1 MLLAMMSFQSHKIFE
16 SSSPLILSSPH
27 SGRRYPEDFGFVC
40 PLPVLRQAE
49 DAYVD
54 ELIAGGAEA
63 GATIIQAEFPRSYI
77 DVNRA
82 EDDLD
87 PAVLAEAWPSPLQ
100 PSKNTLQGLG
110 LVRRLCKGG
119 VAMYA
124 APLPV
129 AEVQKRLER
138 FYRPYHAA
146 LEKLLAKHTACFGEA
161 YLIDCHSMPGPAE
174 TDDWRRHHDFVL
186 GDRDGTSCDPAFTRL
201 VHDLL
206 HDMGYSVALNN
217 PYKGVE
223 ILKRYG
229 QQRRGIHA
237 LQLEISRRLY
247 MDEQTLEKNGNFSKL
262 RDDLTKAFVF
272 LADHSLFLND
282 RDVRAAE

>member
-1 MLLAMMSFQSHKIFE
+1 MKPLLSHTIRE
-16 SSSPLILSSPH
+16 AASPLILSSPH
-27 SGRRYPEDFGFVC
+27 SGRGYPEDFGFVC

-54 ELIAGGAEA
+54 ELIAGGAGA
-63 GATIIQAEFPRSYI
+63 GATILQAEFPRSYV

-87 PAVLAEAWPSPLQ
+87 PAVLAEEWPLPLQ

-119 VAMYA
+119 VAMYD

-129 AEVQKRLER
+129 AEVQKRIDR
-138 FYRPYHAA
+138 YYRPYHAA
-146 LEKLLAKHTACFGEA
+146 LENLLAKQAARFGEV
-161 YLIDCHSMPGPAE
+161 YLIDCHSMPGPARPGGL
-174 TDDWRRHHDFVL
+174 RRHHDFVI
-186 GDRDGTSCDPAFTRL
+186 GDRDGTSCDPALTSL

-206 HDMGYSVALNN
+206 QDMGYSVALNN

-223 ILKRYG
+223 ILRRYG
-229 QQRRGIHA
+229 QPQRGCHA
-237 LQLEISRRLY
+237 LQLEISRCLY
-247 MDEQTLEKNGNFSKL
+247 MNEQTLEKNENFSQL
-262 RDDLTKAFVF
+262 YRDLTKAFMT
-272 LADHSLFLND
+272 LARQMLPLDNQEA
-282 RDVRAAE
+282 RAAE